1 MCRKVSSLL
10 LVGCI
15 LIASCGKKAES
26 GAAQGSPETA
36 ELTQQL
42 RRYSFE
48 KRKLPENLDELVAA
62 GYLKAVP
69 PAPTGKKYA
78 VDTKRAEVIL
88 VNQ

>member
-1 MCRKVSSLL
+1 MRRIVSSLL
-10 LVGCI
+10 LVGCV
-15 LIASCGKKAES
+15 LVTSCGKKVEN
-26 GAAQGSPETA
+26 GAASGNPETV

-48 KRKLPENLDELVAA
+48 KHKMPENLEELVTA